1 MVKASDLQLF
11 EISLSANVWNLLILK
26 AVGSGH
32 VVSHGV
38 VYMMMIHGPV
48 IVQFG
53 SSYLDVVESLLNR
66 TLGF

>member
-1 MVKASDLQLF
+1 MVKASDLLLF

-48 IVQFG
+48 MV
-53 SSYLDVVESLLNR
+53 
-66 TLGF
+66 